1 MRIIILFLLTIL
13 TVNNTIAQQ
22 PTKQQPTKE
31 QAEIQKKLNER
42 LLKDQKEAQ
51 EKESKNKNKTNVGV
65 KWTGTMTSETII
77 IHSNAAYNGKVE
89 IHGTASFAD
98 ALPTM
103 YRDIETTDLNFTDD
117 KGVGSHIVNS
127 EITDMTGKK
136 CVGACNG
143 NGKAE
148 LHAVVINEESNTY
161 DIEVI
166 FPGCVG
172 TGDCKDDG
180 VYKADD
186 LEAIVSDYPLGTNK
200 DVLSGSKKVTA
211 ELPGGLGTVTSTTTW
226 NLVRSKP
233 LDVELIVKP
242 EETPAGYEKWVPTP
256 GRDEL
261 SKGSVMTINLKLQG
275 KNGKP
280 LTVKAES
287 FELTLSNTSK
297 EPGITINYPVE
308 PDAKQLPDL
317 RFILLPG
324 IESIDDDQFITVGS
338 PDGTT
343 GKALIASYDGGGW
356 ATLTVEAILED
367 KRRIKGQLFV
377 SGGEE
382 DILIPKR
389 TPGTKIALAWSKT
402 NGNPGDMDDKE
413 TSKSNNNN
421 GDGLTAYEE
430 YRGVISRRKFK
441 RLNPKKKELGIRVEK
456 NEFPVFEEGIG
467 WFSNA
472 SDVDTVIFNSN
483 EIGFDGR
490 LNKNFASAHDFDQCV
505 LILKKAPLPTLVGGK
520 AYTSTD
526 APALPD
532 QTLEVDIDVDQIHT
546 SIYQYLINLFGPLT
560 YSSSELISATVAHE
574 LAHGVNVAH
583 HGELEEIHS
592 PQDVTTDEAYVN
604 YQIFDKYGHII
615 STRPYHMHGPIG
627 VKGNEASG
635 DLSCVR
641 AYNPYFKWAYHEEN
655 GFKFFYEVPLI
666 PIGRQM
672 CNSRVGTGI
681 NAPAANPGT
690 NSNKYFA
697 KASVGNCINQIKLR

>member
-13 TVNNTIAQQ
+13 TVNNTIA
-22 PTKQQPTKE
+22 QQPTKE

-143 NGKAE
+143 NGQAE
-148 LHAVVINEESNTY
+148 LHAVVINEETNTY

-172 TGDCKDDG
+172 TGNCKDDG
-180 VYKADD
+180 VYIADD

-211 ELPGGLGTVTSTTTW
+211 ELPGGLGTVTNTITW

-233 LDVELIVKP
+233 VDVELIVKP
-242 EETPAGYEKWVPTP
+242 EETPAGYEKWVPIP
-256 GRDEL
+256 GINEL
-261 SKGSVMTINLKLQG
+261 NKGSVMNISLELRS

-280 LTVKAES
+280 LTVKVES

-324 IESIDDDQFITVGS
+324 IESIDEDQFITVGS

-343 GKALIASYDGGGW
+343 GKAMIASYDGGGW
-356 ATLTVEAILED
+356 ATLTVEAILEKD

-389 TPGTKIALAWSKT
+389 VPGTKIALAWSKA
-402 NGNPGDMDDKE
+402 NGKPNDMDDKE
-413 TSKSNNNN
+413 NVMDNSHD

-430 YRGVISRRKFK
+430 YRGVIAEGKYRR
-441 RLNPKKKELGIRVEK
+441 LDPNKKEVGIQATK
-456 NEFPVFEEGIG
+456 ADFNLFNEGIG
-467 WFSNA
+467 WFKNA
-472 SDVDTVIFNSN
+472 SNLEPVRFDFDRN
-483 EIGFDGR
+483 EIAPDGR
-490 LNKNFASAHDFDQCV
+490 LNKNGKTNHSFDQYAIYILNGGLGGDGTLGATYSRSKPHIPANV
-505 LILKKAPLPTLVGGK
+505 ISIIIDWNYIQPSYLRRANAAKPEILKFTL
-520 AYTSTD
+520 
-526 APALPD
+526 
-532 QTLEVDIDVDQIHT
+532 QE
-546 SIYQYLINLFGPLT
+546 YQ
-560 YSSSELISATVAHE
+560 AQTVAHE
-574 LAHGVNVAH
+574 LGHAVNIPH
-583 HGELEEIHS
+583 HGADDPKDFAIDSNDRIIYRNGNLMDPLPNSLRNIGDSIGTVEGGNISCML
-592 PQDVTTDEAYVN
+592 N
-604 YQIFDKYGHII
+604 YY
-615 STRPYHMHGPIG
+615 
-627 VKGNEASG
+627 
-635 DLSCVR
+635 
-641 AYNPYFKWAYHEEN
+641 PYFSWAHTIAGGRNIYNQE
-655 GFKFFYEVPLI
+655 PLLS
-666 PIGRQM
+666 IGRIF
-672 CNSRVGTGI
+672 CKSENGTGI
-681 NAPAANPGT
+681 NAT
-690 NSNKYFA
+690 KLYFG
-697 KASVGNCINQIKLR
+697 KAGKDKGNCFGKIQLKN